1 MDPVDHLLDEHRE
14 IMARLVEV
22 RAATQE
28 LLEHGEAA
36 LDRSLP
42 VLRRFGELMATT
54 VELHAR
60 KEDEAFFP
68 AVEAVLGSGFGPT
81 EVMRSEHRTIRAQG
95 ELLQKTL
102 AELRTIDH
110 PALEAKREALRVL
123 LEPGP
128 TDGLALPKTAREILE
143 LLDTHFA
150 KEEQIL
156 FPLARQILDA
166 TAKASV
172 AAAFEGMH

>member
-1 MDPVDHLLDEHRE
+1 MDPVDHLLAEHRE

-22 RAATQE
+22 RTATQE
-28 LLEHGEAA
+28 LSDRGQAA
-36 LDRSLP
+36 LDSSLP

-54 VELHAR
+54 IELHAR

-102 AELRTIDH
+102 GELRTIDH

-123 LEPGP
+123 LQPGP

-172 AAAFEGMH
+172 AAAIEGMH

>member
-36 LDRSLP
+36 LDTSLP

-102 AELRTIDH
+102 RELRTIDH
-110 PALEAKREALRVL
+110 PALEAKREALRAL
-123 LEPGP
+123 LDSGP
-128 TDGLALPKTAREILE
+128 ADGLALPKTASEILE
-143 LLDTHFA
+143 LLDSHFA

-172 AAAFEGMH
+172 AAAIEGMH

>member
-1 MDPVDHLLDEHRE
+1 
-14 IMARLVEV
+14 
-22 RAATQE
+22 
-28 LLEHGEAA
+28 
-36 LDRSLP
+36 
-42 VLRRFGELMATT
+42 MATT

-102 AELRTIDH
+102 RELRTIDH